1 MSVSSMSSI
10 ASVTSTSTSKLLHKS
25 YTVTELFNFLVD
37 PPSTDYV
44 KTFLLTYHL
53 FTNATEVMDALI
65 EAHQYWL
72 SSPQGS
78 EVCNSYTF
86 LHIVFTVCV
95 HWNVECTAKWNS
107 TRMCL

>member
-95 HWNVECTAKWNS
+95 HWNVECTA
-107 TRMCL
+107 